1 MLCGLAAVVFATF
14 YSVLLVRAENCPG
27 FRQTVTV
34 PLNYDKH
41 APNVNHAHNA
51 REIQFSYYIKQI
63 KAVEEER

>member
-1 MLCGLAAVVFATF
+1 MLCGLAVVVFLTF

-27 FRQTVTV
+27 FRQTVAV

-41 APNVNHAHNA
+41 APDVNHAHIA
-51 REIQFSYYIKQI
+51 KEIKFSYYIKQI